1 MGRDGVVVGID
12 IAKAWLDVAVLET
25 GEALRIRNDAA
36 GWCDL
41 IERLSRQHVRA
52 VGLEPSGGYERGVV
66 AALRQAGLPVRNV
79 NPHKLRHYA
88 RALGLSAKNDRID
101 ARLIARYCAE
111 LPTRPVRFEPQADA
125 IADLMSARRQMSDDK
140 VSLTNQL
147 EQVRE
152 PMVRRIF
159 ARRLA
164 RLEADM
170 LLIAKRLAER
180 IASRPELAARD
191 RLIRSFHG
199 AGPVLS
205 HSLIAFA
212 PEIGHASR
220 RQIAAL
226 VGLAPYDRDSGALK
240 GRRAIWGGRSEVRR
254 VLYMAALTASR
265 SNPVLKVFHQ
275 RLIAAGKPPK
285 VAIVAVA
292 RKIITIINA
301 MIRDGKTWSHHQQQ

>member
-1 MGRDGVVVGID
+1 V
-12 IAKAWLDVAVLET
+12 
-25 GEALRIRNDAA
+25 
-36 GWCDL
+36 
-41 IERLSRQHVRA
+41 
-52 VGLEPSGGYERGVV
+52 
-66 AALRQAGLPVRNV
+66 
-79 NPHKLRHYA
+79 
-88 RALGLSAKNDRID
+88 
-101 ARLIARYCAE
+101 
-111 LPTRPVRFEPQADA
+111 
-125 IADLMSARRQMSDDK
+125 SDDK
-140 VSLTNQL
+140 VSLANQL

-180 IASRPELAARD
+180 VASRPDLAAKE

-205 HSLIAFA
+205 YTLIAFA
-212 PEIGHASR
+212 PEIGQASR

-226 VGLAPYDRDSGALK
+226 VGLAPYDRDSGVLK

-265 SNPVLKVFHQ
+265 SNPVLKTFHQ

-285 VAIVAVA
+285 VALVATA

-301 MIRDGKTWSHHQQQ
+301 MIRDGKTWGQCQQQ